1 MNHSKR
7 GQKKGNQD
15 YPTQKECHT
24 KTSICNKK
32 FIGFLN
38 IIKEL
43 QIFYRKKRNI
53 IFVFILIEHWKNITE
68 EKKKVNRN
76 VLI

>member
-7 GQKKGNQD
+7 GQKKGNKD
-15 YPTQKECHT
+15 YPAQKEFHT
-24 KTSICNKK
+24 KTSIYNK

-43 QIFYRKKRNI
+43 QFSYRKKEYHFHIYSYRALETHN
-53 IFVFILIEHWKNITE
+53 
-68 EKKKVNRN
+68 
-76 VLI
+76 